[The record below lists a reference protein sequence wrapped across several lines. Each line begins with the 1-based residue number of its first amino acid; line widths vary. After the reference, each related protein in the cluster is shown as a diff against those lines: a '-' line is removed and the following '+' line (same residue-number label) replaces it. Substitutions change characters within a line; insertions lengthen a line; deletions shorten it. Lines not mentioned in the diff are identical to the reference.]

1 MRTLANIKDVLI
13 PFLQNIAE
21 DCILYPYLKKD
32 GYGDIQYRTP
42 DGKKR
47 HYLAHRLSYEIYNNM
62 SLSPD
67 QLVLHSCDVPNCIN
81 PKHLRVGTHKDNS
94 DDKVSRCRQAKGE
107 QNGRYIHGYHS
118 KFEPK
123 PKPITP
129 FESLYSRSLS
139 RDQVLLI
146 KEAIRNKGS
155 KSFKQISS
163 EFGIKY
169 HIIADI
175 NNNRAYKDM

>member
-1 MRTLANIKDVLI
+1 MRILDDVKAVLL
-13 PFLQNIAE
+13 PFLKDIT
-21 DCILYPYLKKD
+21 DSCILYPYKNRD
-32 GYGDIQYRTP
+32 GYGDIQYRTQ
-42 DGKKR
+42 DGEKR
-47 HYLAHRLSYEIYNNM
+47 HYRAHRLSYEIYNNVL
-62 SLSPD
+62 LSPE

-81 PKHLRVGTHKDNS
+81 PKHLRVGTNKDNS

-107 QNGRYIHGYHS
+107 QNGRYIHGYYS

-163 EFGIKY
+163 EFGVKY

-175 NNNRAYKDM
+175 NNNRAYKDI